1 MYPTDEKLAPVDA
14 FSQWLKERLFVPD
27 SLQGPGLRNTC
38 QSLQNR
44 KVIFLKLDDFIK
56 RSQKW
61 DQITLDKV
69 QQIIITG
76 GRSLP

>member
-1 MYPTDEKLAPVDA
+1 MYPMDEKLAPVDA

>member
-1 MYPTDEKLAPVDA
+1 MYPMDEKLAPVDA
-14 FSQWLKERLFVPD
+14 FNQWLKERLFVPD

-38 QSLQNR
+38 QSLQDR